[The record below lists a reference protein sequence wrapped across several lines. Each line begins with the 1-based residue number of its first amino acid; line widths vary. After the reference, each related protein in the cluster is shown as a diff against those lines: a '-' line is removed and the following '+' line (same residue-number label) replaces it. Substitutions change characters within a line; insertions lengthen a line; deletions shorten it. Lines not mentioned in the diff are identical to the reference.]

1 MKWMRSLWKFLLG
14 LVAIGEPPVKPVT
27 IEVSRGSDKEGLRI
41 YFDSLTR
48 LSKKR
53 RDHLVYRGNVDLVR
67 LEVGDGLLAQLLR
80 ALLRKNPDVLA
91 VGVMPFSLT
100 IHGQTSDDEIIE
112 VVRSVVEEF
121 LGQQIEV
128 IEAPAH

>member
-1 MKWMRSLWKFLLG
+1 MSWMRPVVKFLRG
-14 LVAIGEPPVKPVT
+14 LVTIGEPPVKPIV
-27 IEVSRGSDKEGLRI
+27 IKVSRGSDDEGLRI
-41 YFDSLTR
+41 YFDSRTR
-48 LSKKR
+48 LSESR
-53 RDHLVYRGNVDLVR
+53 RDHLVYRGNVDLVC
-67 LEVGDGLLAQLLR
+67 LEVGGGLLAKLLR
-80 ALLRKNPDVLA
+80 VLLRTNPSVQA